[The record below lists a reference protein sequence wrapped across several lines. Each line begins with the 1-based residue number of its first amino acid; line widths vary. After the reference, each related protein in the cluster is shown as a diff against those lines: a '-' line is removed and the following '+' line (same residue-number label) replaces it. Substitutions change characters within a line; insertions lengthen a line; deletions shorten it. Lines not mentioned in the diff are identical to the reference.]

1 MTDENMKKPPR
12 KFSGLWRNRE
22 FLLLWS
28 GQTVSV
34 FGSLVGGS
42 ALSFVAVMTLS
53 ATPLQMGVL
62 QTMELLPAFLIGLVA
77 GAWVDRLRR
86 RPLLIA
92 ADIGRALVT
101 AAIPLAAMMGALH
114 IELVFAVALIVSVLT
129 IFFNVSYQSYLPGL
143 VSQEELVEANS
154 KLTASV
160 AVAEVAGFG
169 LAGTLVQI
177 LTAPLTILIDAVSF
191 IVSVVSIVFI
201 RKPEPRPE
209 PSEHA
214 NIRREIADGLKIVLH
229 HPLLRASALIIL
241 IMGVQ
246 GGLFGSQVVLYMIRD
261 IGFPP
266 GLLTATWAVGGVS
279 SMLGAMLVPRAN
291 RWLGTGRAMWMGL
304 LVYGLSSLCVVL
316 ASGPTL
322 LSGVLLVLA
331 QLGDGFYMVYD
342 INQLSLRQLLAPAE
356 VLGRVNATMQILAIG
371 GALVGALLGGVLGEW
386 IGSRWALVL
395 GGGLTLL
402 GTLLLG
408 LSPLRKHVVA
418 EVTEPN

>member
-1 MTDENMKKPPR
+1 MTPSSPKSP
-12 KFSGLWRNRE
+12 SLWRNRD
-22 FLLLWS
+22 FMLLWS

-101 AAIPLAAMMGALH
+101 AAIPIAALVGALH
-114 IELVFAVALIVSVLT
+114 MELVFAVALLTSILT
-129 IFFNVSYQSYLPGL
+129 IFFDVAYQSYLPGL
-143 VSQEELVEANS
+143 VHREELIEANS
-154 KLTASV
+154 RLTAST

-169 LAGTLVQI
+169 LAGTLVQL
-177 LTAPLTILIDAVSF
+177 LTAPLTVLVDAASF
-191 IVSVVSIVFI
+191 VVSVVSIAFI
-201 RKPEPRPE
+201 RKPEPPLE
-209 PSEHA
+209 PAAHP
-214 NIRREIADGLKIVLH
+214 NIRREIANGLRIVLRQ
-229 HPLLRASALIIL
+229 PLLRASALVIL
-241 IMGVQ
+241 IMGIQ
-246 GGLFGSQVVLYMIRD
+246 AGLYGSQVVLYMIRD

-266 GLLTATWAVGGVS
+266 GLLTATWAVGGAS
-279 SMLGAMLVPRAN
+279 SLLGAVLAPRAN
-291 RWLGTGRAMWMGL
+291 RWLGAGRAMWMGL

-322 LSGVLLVLA
+322 LSGILLVLA
-331 QLGDGFYMVYD
+331 QLGDGFYIVYD
-342 INQLSLRQLLAPAE
+342 INQLSLRQLMAPAE
-356 VLGRVNATMQILAIG
+356 GLGRVNATMQILAIG
-371 GALVGALLGGVLGEW
+371 GALAGALLGGGLGEW

-402 GTLLLG
+402 STLLLAA
-408 LSPLRKHVVA
+408 SPLRGHVVA
-418 EVTEPN
+418 EATLSE